1 MIYKLIGKGV
11 VRLAVYWLKRKFVL
25 RTALMTGAGVAAGVT
40 AVSVAGY
47 LLTRGDVP
55 EA

>member
-1 MIYKLIGKGV
+1 MIYNLIGRV
-11 VRLAVYWLKRKFVL
+11 VVKFGRYWLRRRLVL
-25 RTALMTGAGVAAGVT
+25 RTVVLTGVGVT
-40 AVSVAGY
+40 AGAFAIGLVGY

>member
-1 MIYKLIGKGV
+1 MIYKLIGKAV
-11 VRLAVYWLKRKFVL
+11 VRIAVYWLRRRFVL
-25 RTALMTGAGVAAGVT
+25 RTVLLTGAGVVAGTAAVG
-40 AVSVAGY
+40 VAGY